1 MKGYVVRLG
10 AAALAACALARPA
23 VAQLTATPV
32 YFSPKQPVGLTVA
45 LDFGSTLDLKQDGV
59 KYTVGGQAV
68 KPNNLGA
75 RALLGLPFI
84 TLGVGVGSYNPDVT
98 GADKAVQFMGSAAL
112 KLFSPPLVPVGLS
125 LQAGAG
131 YLQQGPTGSEVK
143 TLSVPV
149 GIGVAIKP
157 PTPGLSV
164 EVWGAPRLQFN
175 AVSVTGGGSRAQG
188 GIGASGGVNLGMPT
202 GLGLHVAADY
212 TKMSAKASAG
222 TGSLTLPQT
231 QALVLGV
238 GLHYTFTIPG
248 LPMVPVI

>member
-1 MKGYVVRLG
+1 M
-10 AAALAACALARPA
+10 
-23 VAQLTATPV
+23 
-32 YFSPKQPVGLTVA
+32 
-45 LDFGSTLDLKQDGV
+45 
-59 KYTVGGQAV
+59 
-68 KPNNLGA
+68 
-75 RALLGLPFI
+75 
-84 TLGVGVGSYNPDVT
+84 GSYNPDVT
-98 GADKAVQFMGSAAL
+98 GADRAVQFMGSAAL
-112 KLFSPPLVPVGLS
+112 KLFSPPLLPIGLS

-131 YLQQGPTGSEVK
+131 YLKQGPTGSEVK

-175 AVSVTGGGSRAQG
+175 AISVTGGGRRAQAG
-188 GIGASGGVNLGMPT
+188 VGASGGVNLGMPT
-202 GLGLHVAADY
+202 GLGLHLAADY

-222 TGSLTLPQT
+222 TGGLTLPQT
-231 QALVLGV
+231 QTLVLGV